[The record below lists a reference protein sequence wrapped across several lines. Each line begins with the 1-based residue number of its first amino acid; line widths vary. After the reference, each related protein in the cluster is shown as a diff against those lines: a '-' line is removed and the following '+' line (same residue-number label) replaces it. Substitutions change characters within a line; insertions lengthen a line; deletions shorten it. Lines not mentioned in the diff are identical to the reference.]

1 MHNAVGG
8 QTCMDFDKILS
19 HYKAKACVMSVELYP
34 DGSYGNIRVVA
45 GNKAHRDEM
54 ESTQGRPFVPDCPY
68 EFCFPKNQNFEDH
81 CFRCV
86 QSGKPLHAYVNLY
99 MMGLWL
105 NMFLMPL
112 DSDREDIGYCVY
124 CYDVAPKADSSA
136 MADLS
141 GDTASNVLK
150 ACIKLRGAE
159 NVKQTFQEVVED
171 IRKSCESD
179 QCCILLTDAENREC
193 SIFAEST
200 REGLK
205 VQPMSRYVEGFYAIA
220 ETWPETLAGSTCI
233 IVKDER
239 DMEKLR
245 LTNPIWGSMLDL
257 SGVKTIMLFPLRHG
271 GELLGYLWTVNF
283 NVDNTLI
290 IKETLEVTTFLIAS
304 EISSYLLLN
313 KLQTLSTIDSLTG
326 VKNRNVM
333 NNRIDQIV
341 AGRKPTPKAVI
352 FADLNG
358 LKYTNDEQ
366 GHLSGDKVLRS
377 AAEILQYVFPKEDVY
392 RAGGDE
398 FMVLASDITEDELN
412 TRIAKIRTMAKLSEN
427 VYFSIGVC
435 CGEPDVRRAM
445 HVADERMYV
454 DKKSFYIEHPELKYR

>member
-1 MHNAVGG
+1 
-8 QTCMDFDKILS
+8 MDFDKILS

-45 GNKAHRDEM
+45 GNKAHCEEM

-112 DSDREDIGYCVY
+112 DSDREDVGYCVY

-377 AAEILQYVFPKEDVY
+377 AAEILQYVFPEEDVY

-398 FMVLASDITEDELN
+398 FMVLVSGISEDELN

>member
-1 MHNAVGG
+1 
-8 QTCMDFDKILS
+8 MDFDKILS
-19 HYKAKACVMSVELYP
+19 HYKAKACVMSVELFP

-45 GNKAHRDEM
+45 GNKAHCDDM
-54 ESTQGRPFVPDCPY
+54 EALRHTPFVPNSPY
-68 EFCFPKNQNFEDH
+68 EMCFPKNQNFEDH
-81 CFRCV
+81 CFRCI
-86 QSGKPLHAYVNLY
+86 QSGKPLHAYVDLY

-112 DSDREDIGYCVY
+112 DSDRENIGYCIY
-124 CYDVAPKADSSA
+124 CYDVTPKADSSA

-141 GDTASNVLK
+141 AETATYVLNT
-150 ACIKLRGAE
+150 CIKLRGTD

-171 IRKSCESD
+171 IRKTCGSD
-179 QCCILLTDAENREC
+179 HCCILLTDTENREC

-200 REGLK
+200 REDVK
-205 VQPMSRYVEGFYAIA
+205 IKPMSRYVEGFYAIA

-245 LTNPIWGSMLDL
+245 LANPIWGSMLDL
-257 SGVKTIMLFPLRHG
+257 SGVKTIVLFPLRHG
-271 GELLGYLWTVNF
+271 GVLLGYLWAVNF
-283 NVDNTLI
+283 NVDDVLK

-313 KLQTLSTIDSLTG
+313 KLEIMSTIDSLTG

-341 AGRKPTPKAVI
+341 AGRQPTPDAVI

-358 LKYTNDEQ
+358 LKRMNDDQ
-366 GHLSGDKVLRS
+366 GHISGDKVLRS
-377 AAEILQYVFPKEDVY
+377 AAEILQYVFPEEDVY

-398 FMVLASDITEDELN
+398 FMVLIPNITEDELS
-412 TRIAKIRTMAKLSEN
+412 TRVAKIRTMAKLSEN
-427 VYFSIGVC
+427 VRFSIGTC
-435 CGEPDVRRAM
+435 YGEPDVRRAM
-445 HVADERMYV
+445 HIADEQMYS
-454 DKKSFYIEHPELKYR
+454 DKNSFYAEHPELKYR

>member
-1 MHNAVGG
+1 
-8 QTCMDFDKILS
+8 MDFDKILS

-112 DSDREDIGYCVY
+112 DSDRENVGYCVY

-159 NVKQTFQEVVED
+159 NVKQTFQEVAED

-341 AGRKPTPKAVI
+341 AGRKLTPDAVV

-358 LKYTNDEQ
+358 LKRTNDEQ

-377 AAEILQYVFPKEDVY
+377 AAEILQYVFPEEDVY

-398 FMVLASDITEDELN
+398 FMVLVSGISEDELN

-435 CGEPDVRRAM
+435 CGESDVRRAM

-454 DKKSFYIEHPELKYR
+454 DKKSFYVEHPELKYR

>member
-1 MHNAVGG
+1 
-8 QTCMDFDKILS
+8 MDFDKILS

-112 DSDREDIGYCVY
+112 DSDRENVGYCVY

-159 NVKQTFQEVVED
+159 NVKQTFQEVAED

-341 AGRKPTPKAVI
+341 AGRKLTPDAVV

-358 LKYTNDEQ
+358 LKRTNDEQ

-377 AAEILQYVFPKEDVY
+377 AAEILQYVFPEEDVY

-398 FMVLASDITEDELN
+398 FMVLVSGISEDELN

-454 DKKSFYIEHPELKYR
+454 DKKSFYVEHPELKYR

>member
-1 MHNAVGG
+1 
-8 QTCMDFDKILS
+8 MDFDKILS

-34 DGSYGNIRVVA
+34 DGSYGNIRIVA
-45 GNKAHRDEM
+45 GNMAHCEEM
-54 ESTQGRPFVPDCPY
+54 ESTQGRPFVPDSPY
-68 EFCFPKNQNFEDH
+68 ELCFPKNQNFEDH
-81 CFRCV
+81 CYRCV

-112 DSDREDIGYCVY
+112 DSDREDVGYCIY

-141 GDTASNVLK
+141 GDTASNVLN

-257 SGVKTIMLFPLRHG
+257 SGVKTIILFPLRHG

-341 AGRKPTPKAVI
+341 AGRKLTPDAVV

-358 LKYTNDEQ
+358 LKRTNDEQ
-366 GHLSGDKVLRS
+366 GHISGDKVLRS
-377 AAEILQYVFPKEDVY
+377 AAEILQYVFPEEDVY

-398 FMVLASDITEDELN
+398 FIVLVSSISEDELN

-445 HVADERMYV
+445 HIADERMYV

>member
-1 MHNAVGG
+1 
-8 QTCMDFDKILS
+8 MDFDKILS

-45 GNKAHRDEM
+45 GNMAHCEEM
-54 ESTQGRPFVPDCPY
+54 ESTQGRLFVPDSPY
-68 EFCFPKNQNFEDH
+68 ELCFPKNQNFEDH
-81 CFRCV
+81 CYRCV

-112 DSDREDIGYCVY
+112 DSDREDVGYCIY

-141 GDTASNVLK
+141 GDTASNVLN

-257 SGVKTIMLFPLRHG
+257 SGVKTIILFPLRHG
-271 GELLGYLWTVNF
+271 GELLGYLWAVNF
-283 NVDNTLI
+283 NVNDTLK

-341 AGRKPTPKAVI
+341 AGRKLTPDAVV

-358 LKYTNDEQ
+358 LKRTNDEQ
-366 GHLSGDKVLRS
+366 GHISGDKVLRS
-377 AAEILQYVFPKEDVY
+377 AAEILQYVFPEEDVY

-398 FMVLASDITEDELN
+398 FIVLVSSISEDELN

-445 HVADERMYV
+445 HIADERMYV

>member
-1 MHNAVGG
+1 
-8 QTCMDFDKILS
+8 MDFDKILS
-19 HYKAKACVMSVELYP
+19 HYKAKACVMSVELFP

-45 GNKAHRDEM
+45 GNKAHCDDM
-54 ESTQGRPFVPDCPY
+54 EALRHTPFVPNSPY
-68 EFCFPKNQNFEDH
+68 EMCFPKNQNFEDH
-81 CFRCV
+81 CFRCI
-86 QSGKPLHAYVNLY
+86 QSGKPLHAYVDLY

-112 DSDREDIGYCVY
+112 DSDRENIGYCIY
-124 CYDVAPKADSSA
+124 CYDVTPKADSSA

-141 GDTASNVLK
+141 AETATYVLNT
-150 ACIKLRGAE
+150 CIKLRGTD

-171 IRKSCESD
+171 IRKTCGSD
-179 QCCILLTDAENREC
+179 HCCILLTDTENREC

-200 REGLK
+200 REDVK
-205 VQPMSRYVEGFYAIA
+205 IKPMSRYVEGFYAIA

-245 LTNPIWGSMLDL
+245 LANPIWGSMLDL
-257 SGVKTIMLFPLRHG
+257 SGVKTIVLFPLRHG
-271 GELLGYLWTVNF
+271 GVLLGYLWAVNF
-283 NVDNTLI
+283 NVDDVLK

-313 KLQTLSTIDSLTG
+313 KLEIMSTIDSLTG

-341 AGRKPTPKAVI
+341 AGRQPTPDAVI

-358 LKYTNDEQ
+358 LKRMNDDQ
-366 GHLSGDKVLRS
+366 GHISGDKVLRA
-377 AAEILQYVFPKEDVY
+377 AAEILQYVFPEEDVY

-398 FMVLASDITEDELN
+398 FMVLIPNITEDELN
-412 TRIAKIRTMAKLSEN
+412 TRVAKIRTMAKLSEN
-427 VYFSIGVC
+427 VRFSIGTC
-435 CGEPDVRRAM
+435 YGDPDVRRAM
-445 HVADERMYV
+445 HIADERWNAF
-454 DKKSFYIEHPELKYR
+454 SGALTRLRQNLW

>member
-1 MHNAVGG
+1 
-8 QTCMDFDKILS
+8 MDFDKILS

-45 GNKAHRDEM
+45 GNMAHCEEM
-54 ESTQGRPFVPDCPY
+54 ESTQGRPFVPDSPY
-68 EFCFPKNQNFEDH
+68 ELCFPKNQNFEDH
-81 CFRCV
+81 CYRCV

-112 DSDREDIGYCVY
+112 DSDREDVGYCIY

-141 GDTASNVLK
+141 GDTASNVLN

-257 SGVKTIMLFPLRHG
+257 SGVKTIILFPLRHG

-341 AGRKPTPKAVI
+341 AGRKLTPDAVV

-358 LKYTNDEQ
+358 LKRTNDEQ
-366 GHLSGDKVLRS
+366 GHISGDKVLRS
-377 AAEILQYVFPKEDVY
+377 AAEILQYVFPEEDVY

-398 FMVLASDITEDELN
+398 FMVLVSSISEDELN

-445 HVADERMYV
+445 HIADERMYV

>member
-1 MHNAVGG
+1 
-8 QTCMDFDKILS
+8 MDFDKILS
-19 HYKAKACVMSVELYP
+19 HYKAKACVMSVELFP

-45 GNKAHRDEM
+45 GNKAHCDDM
-54 ESTQGRPFVPDCPY
+54 EALRHTPFVPNSPY
-68 EFCFPKNQNFEDH
+68 EMCFPKNQNFEDH
-81 CFRCV
+81 CFRCI
-86 QSGKPLHAYVNLY
+86 QSGKPLHAYVDLY

-112 DSDREDIGYCVY
+112 DSDRENIGYCIY
-124 CYDVAPKADSSA
+124 CYDVTPKADSSA

-141 GDTASNVLK
+141 AETATYVLNT
-150 ACIKLRGAE
+150 CIKLRGTD

-171 IRKSCESD
+171 IRKTCGSD
-179 QCCILLTDAENREC
+179 HCCILLTDTENREC

-200 REGLK
+200 REDVK
-205 VQPMSRYVEGFYAIA
+205 IKPMSRYVEGFYAIA

-245 LTNPIWGSMLDL
+245 LANPIWGSMLDL
-257 SGVKTIMLFPLRHG
+257 SGVKTIVLFPLRHG
-271 GELLGYLWTVNF
+271 GVLLGYLWAVNF
-283 NVDNTLI
+283 NVDDVLK

-313 KLQTLSTIDSLTG
+313 KLEIMSTIDSLTG

-341 AGRKPTPKAVI
+341 AGRQPTPDAVI

-358 LKYTNDEQ
+358 LKRMNDDQ
-366 GHLSGDKVLRS
+366 GHISGDKVLRA
-377 AAEILQYVFPKEDVY
+377 AAEILQYVFPDEDVY

-398 FMVLASDITEDELN
+398 FMVLIPNITEDELN
-412 TRIAKIRTMAKLSEN
+412 TRVAKIRTMAKLSEN
-427 VYFSIGVC
+427 VRFSIGTC
-435 CGEPDVRRAM
+435 YGDPDVRRAM
-445 HVADERMYV
+445 HIADERMYV
-454 DKKSFYIEHPELKYR
+454 DKNFFYAEHPELKYR

>member
-1 MHNAVGG
+1 MQNAVGG

-112 DSDREDIGYCVY
+112 DSDRENVGYCVY

-257 SGVKTIMLFPLRHG
+257 SGVKTIILFPLRHG

-445 HVADERMYV
+445 HIADERMYV
-454 DKKSFYIEHPELKYR
+454 DKKSFYVEHPELKYR

>member
-1 MHNAVGG
+1 
-8 QTCMDFDKILS
+8 MDFDKILS
-19 HYKAKACVMSVELYP
+19 HYKAKACVMSVELFP

-45 GNKAHRDEM
+45 GNKAHCDDM
-54 ESTQGRPFVPDCPY
+54 EALRHTPFVPNSPY
-68 EFCFPKNQNFEDH
+68 EMCFPKNQNFEDH
-81 CFRCV
+81 CFRCI
-86 QSGKPLHAYVNLY
+86 QSGKPLHAYVDLY

-112 DSDREDIGYCVY
+112 DSDRENIGYCIY
-124 CYDVAPKADSSA
+124 CYDVTPKADSSA

-141 GDTASNVLK
+141 AETATYVLNT
-150 ACIKLRGAE
+150 CIKLRGTD

-171 IRKSCESD
+171 IRKTCGSD
-179 QCCILLTDAENREC
+179 HCCILLTDTENREC

-200 REGLK
+200 REDVK
-205 VQPMSRYVEGFYAIA
+205 IKPMSRYVEGFYAIA

-245 LTNPIWGSMLDL
+245 LANPIWGSMLDL
-257 SGVKTIMLFPLRHG
+257 SGVKTIVLFPLRHG
-271 GELLGYLWTVNF
+271 GVLLGYLWAVNF
-283 NVDNTLI
+283 NVDDVLK

-313 KLQTLSTIDSLTG
+313 KLEIMSTIDSLTG

-341 AGRKPTPKAVI
+341 AGRQPTPDAVI

-358 LKYTNDEQ
+358 LKRMNDDQ
-366 GHLSGDKVLRS
+366 GHISGDKVLRA
-377 AAEILQYVFPKEDVY
+377 AAEILQYVFPEEDVY

-398 FMVLASDITEDELN
+398 FMVLIPNITEDELN
-412 TRIAKIRTMAKLSEN
+412 TRVAKIRTMAKLSEN
-427 VYFSIGVC
+427 VRFSIGTC
-435 CGEPDVRRAM
+435 YGDPDVRRAM
-445 HVADERMYV
+445 HIADERMYV
-454 DKKSFYIEHPELKYR
+454 DKNFFYAEHPELKYR

>member
-1 MHNAVGG
+1 
-8 QTCMDFDKILS
+8 MDFDKILS
-19 HYKAKACVMSVELYP
+19 HYRAKACVMSVELFP

-45 GNKAHRDEM
+45 GNKAHCDDM
-54 ESTQGRPFVPDCPY
+54 EALRHTPFVPNSPY
-68 EFCFPKNQNFEDH
+68 EMCFPKNQNFEDH
-81 CFRCV
+81 CFRCI
-86 QSGKPLHAYVNLY
+86 QSGKPLHAYVDLY

-112 DSDREDIGYCVY
+112 DSDRENIGYCVY
-124 CYDVAPKADSSA
+124 CYDVAPKADSST

-141 GDTASNVLK
+141 AETATYVLNT
-150 ACIKLRGAE
+150 CIKLRGTD

-171 IRKSCESD
+171 IRKTCGSD
-179 QCCILLTDAENREC
+179 HCCILLTDAENREC
-193 SIFAEST
+193 SIFAESI
-200 REGLK
+200 REDVK
-205 VQPMSRYVEGFYAIA
+205 IKPMSRYVEGFYAIA

-245 LTNPIWGSMLDL
+245 LANPIWGSMLDL
-257 SGVKTIMLFPLRHG
+257 SGVKTIVLFPLRHG
-271 GELLGYLWTVNF
+271 GELLGYLWAVNF
-283 NVDNTLI
+283 NVDDVLK

-313 KLQTLSTIDSLTG
+313 KLQIMSTIDSLTG

-341 AGRKPTPKAVI
+341 AGRKPSPDAVI

-358 LKYTNDEQ
+358 LKRMNDDQ
-366 GHLSGDKVLRS
+366 GHISGDKVLRS
-377 AAEILQYVFPKEDVY
+377 AAEILQYVFPDEDVY

-398 FMVLASDITEDELN
+398 FMVLVSNITEDELN
-412 TRIAKIRTMAKLSEN
+412 TRVAKIRTMAKLSEN
-427 VYFSIGVC
+427 VRFSIGTC
-435 CGEPDVRRAM
+435 YGEPDVRRAM
-445 HVADERMYV
+445 HIADEQMYAE
-454 DKKSFYIEHPELKYR
+454 KNSFYAEHPELKYR

>member
-1 MHNAVGG
+1 MQNAVGG

-19 HYKAKACVMSVELYP
+19 HYRAKACVMSVELYP

-45 GNKAHRDEM
+45 GNKAHREEM

-81 CFRCV
+81 CFLCV

-112 DSDREDIGYCVY
+112 DSDREDVGYCVY

-341 AGRKPTPKAVI
+341 AGRKLTPDAVV

-358 LKYTNDEQ
+358 LKRTNDEQ
-366 GHLSGDKVLRS
+366 GHISGDKVLRS
-377 AAEILQYVFPKEDVY
+377 AAEILQYVFPEEDVY

-398 FMVLASDITEDELN
+398 FMVLVSGISEDELN

-445 HVADERMYV
+445 HIADERMYV
-454 DKKSFYIEHPELKYR
+454 DKKSFYVEHPELKYR

>member
-1 MHNAVGG
+1 
-8 QTCMDFDKILS
+8 MDFDKILS
-19 HYKAKACVMSVELYP
+19 HYKAKACVMSVELFP

-45 GNKAHRDEM
+45 GNKAHCDDM
-54 ESTQGRPFVPDCPY
+54 EALRHTPFVPNSPY
-68 EFCFPKNQNFEDH
+68 EMCFPKNQNFEDH
-81 CFRCV
+81 CFRCI
-86 QSGKPLHAYVNLY
+86 QSGKPLHAYVDLY

-112 DSDREDIGYCVY
+112 DSDRENIGYCVY
-124 CYDVAPKADSSA
+124 CYDVAPKADSST

-141 GDTASNVLK
+141 AETATYVLNT
-150 ACIKLRGAE
+150 CIKLRGTD

-171 IRKSCESD
+171 IRKTCGSD
-179 QCCILLTDAENREC
+179 HCCILLTDTENREC

-200 REGLK
+200 REDVK
-205 VQPMSRYVEGFYAIA
+205 IKPMSRYVEGFYAIA

-245 LTNPIWGSMLDL
+245 LANPIWGSMLDL
-257 SGVKTIMLFPLRHG
+257 SGVKTIVLFPLRHG
-271 GELLGYLWTVNF
+271 GVLLGYLWAVNF
-283 NVDNTLI
+283 NVDDVLK

-313 KLQTLSTIDSLTG
+313 KLEIMSTIDSLTG

-341 AGRKPTPKAVI
+341 ARRQPTPDAVI

-358 LKYTNDEQ
+358 LKRMNDDQ
-366 GHLSGDKVLRS
+366 GHISGDKVLRA
-377 AAEILQYVFPKEDVY
+377 AAEILQYVFPEEDVY

-398 FMVLASDITEDELN
+398 FMVLIPNITEDELS
-412 TRIAKIRTMAKLSEN
+412 TRVAKIRTMAKLSEN
-427 VYFSIGVC
+427 VRFSIGTC
-435 CGEPDVRRAM
+435 YGEPDVRRAM
-445 HVADERMYV
+445 HIADEQMYS
-454 DKKSFYIEHPELKYR
+454 DKNSFYAEHPELKYR

>member
-1 MHNAVGG
+1 
-8 QTCMDFDKILS
+8 MDFDKILS

-112 DSDREDIGYCVY
+112 DSDREDVGYCVY

>member
-112 DSDREDIGYCVY
+112 DSDREDVGYCVY

-171 IRKSCESD
+171 IRQSCESD

-257 SGVKTIMLFPLRHG
+257 SGVKTIILFPLRHG

-283 NVDNTLI
+283 NVNNTLI

>member
-45 GNKAHRDEM
+45 GNKAHCEEM

-171 IRKSCESD
+171 IRQSCESD

>member
-1 MHNAVGG
+1 
-8 QTCMDFDKILS
+8 MDFDKILS

-45 GNKAHRDEM
+45 GNKAHREEM

-112 DSDREDIGYCVY
+112 DSDRENVGYCVY

-171 IRKSCESD
+171 IRQSCESD

-283 NVDNTLI
+283 NVNNTLI

>member
-1 MHNAVGG
+1 
-8 QTCMDFDKILS
+8 MDFDKILS
-19 HYKAKACVMSVELYP
+19 HYRAKACVMSVELYP

-45 GNKAHRDEM
+45 GNKAHREEM

-112 DSDREDIGYCVY
+112 DSDREDVGYCVY

-283 NVDNTLI
+283 NVNNTLI

-341 AGRKPTPKAVI
+341 AGRKLTPDAVV

-358 LKYTNDEQ
+358 LKRTNDEQ
-366 GHLSGDKVLRS
+366 GHISGDKVLRS
-377 AAEILQYVFPKEDVY
+377 AAEILQYVFPEEDVY

-398 FMVLASDITEDELN
+398 FMVLVSGISEDELN

-445 HVADERMYV
+445 HIADERMYV
-454 DKKSFYIEHPELKYR
+454 DKKSFYVEHPELKYR

>member
-1 MHNAVGG
+1 
-8 QTCMDFDKILS
+8 MDFDKILS
-19 HYKAKACVMSVELYP
+19 HYRAKACVMSVELFP

-45 GNKAHRDEM
+45 GNKAHCDDM
-54 ESTQGRPFVPDCPY
+54 EALRHTPFVPNSPY
-68 EFCFPKNQNFEDH
+68 EMCFPKNQNFEDH
-81 CFRCV
+81 CFRCI
-86 QSGKPLHAYVNLY
+86 QSGKPLHAYVDLY

-112 DSDREDIGYCVY
+112 DSDRENIGYCIY
-124 CYDVAPKADSSA
+124 CYDVTPKADSSA

-141 GDTASNVLK
+141 AETATYVLNT
-150 ACIKLRGAE
+150 CIKLRGTD

-171 IRKSCESD
+171 IRKTCGSD
-179 QCCILLTDAENREC
+179 HCCILLTDAENREC
-193 SIFAEST
+193 SIFAESI
-200 REGLK
+200 REDVK
-205 VQPMSRYVEGFYAIA
+205 IKPMSRYVEGFYAIA

-245 LTNPIWGSMLDL
+245 LANPIWGSMLDL
-257 SGVKTIMLFPLRHG
+257 SGVKTIVLFPLRHG
-271 GELLGYLWTVNF
+271 GVLLGYLWAVNF
-283 NVDNTLI
+283 NVDDVLK

-313 KLQTLSTIDSLTG
+313 KLEIMSTIDSLTG

-341 AGRKPTPKAVI
+341 AGRQPTPDAVI

-358 LKYTNDEQ
+358 LKRMNDDQ
-366 GHLSGDKVLRS
+366 GHISGDKVLRS
-377 AAEILQYVFPKEDVY
+377 AAEILQYVFPEEDVY

-398 FMVLASDITEDELN
+398 FMVLISNITEDELS
-412 TRIAKIRTMAKLSEN
+412 TRVAKIRTMAKLSEN
-427 VYFSIGVC
+427 VRFSIGTC
-435 CGEPDVRRAM
+435 YGEPDVRRAM
-445 HVADERMYV
+445 HIADEQMYA
-454 DKKSFYIEHPELKYR
+454 DKNSFYAEHPELKYR

>member
-1 MHNAVGG
+1 
-8 QTCMDFDKILS
+8 MDFDKILS

-45 GNKAHRDEM
+45 GNKAHCEEM

>member
-1 MHNAVGG
+1 
-8 QTCMDFDKILS
+8 MDFDKILS
-19 HYKAKACVMSVELYP
+19 HYRAKACVMSVELFP

-45 GNKAHRDEM
+45 GNKAHCDDM
-54 ESTQGRPFVPDCPY
+54 EALRHTPFVPNSPY
-68 EFCFPKNQNFEDH
+68 EMCFPKNQNFEDH
-81 CFRCV
+81 CFRCI
-86 QSGKPLHAYVNLY
+86 QSGKPLHAYVDLY

-112 DSDREDIGYCVY
+112 DSDRENIGYCVY
-124 CYDVAPKADSSA
+124 CYDVAPKADSST

-141 GDTASNVLK
+141 AETATYVLNT
-150 ACIKLRGAE
+150 CIKLRGTD

-171 IRKSCESD
+171 IRKTCGSD
-179 QCCILLTDAENREC
+179 HCCILLTDAENREC
-193 SIFAEST
+193 SIFAESI
-200 REGLK
+200 REDVK
-205 VQPMSRYVEGFYAIA
+205 IKPMSRYVEGFYAIA

-245 LTNPIWGSMLDL
+245 LANPIWGSMLDL
-257 SGVKTIMLFPLRHG
+257 SGVKTIVLFPLRHG
-271 GELLGYLWTVNF
+271 GELLGYLWAVNF
-283 NVDNTLI
+283 NVDDVLT

-313 KLQTLSTIDSLTG
+313 KLQIMSTIDSLTG

-341 AGRKPTPKAVI
+341 AGRKPSPDAVI

-358 LKYTNDEQ
+358 LKRMNDDQ
-366 GHLSGDKVLRS
+366 GHISGDKVLRS
-377 AAEILQYVFPKEDVY
+377 AAEILQYVFPDEDVY

-398 FMVLASDITEDELN
+398 FMVLVSNITENELN
-412 TRIAKIRTMAKLSEN
+412 TRVAKIRTMAKLSEN
-427 VYFSIGVC
+427 VRFSIGTC
-435 CGEPDVRRAM
+435 YGEPDVRRAM
-445 HVADERMYV
+445 HIADEQMYA
-454 DKKSFYIEHPELKYR
+454 DKNSFYAEHPELKYR

>member
-1 MHNAVGG
+1 
-8 QTCMDFDKILS
+8 MDFDKILS

-45 GNKAHRDEM
+45 GNMAHCEEM
-54 ESTQGRPFVPDCPY
+54 ESTQGRPFVPDSPY
-68 EFCFPKNQNFEDH
+68 ELCFPKNQNFEDH
-81 CFRCV
+81 CYRCV

-112 DSDREDIGYCVY
+112 DSDREDVGYCIY

-141 GDTASNVLK
+141 GDTASNVLN

-257 SGVKTIMLFPLRHG
+257 SGVKTIILFPLRHG
-271 GELLGYLWTVNF
+271 GELLGYLWTV
-283 NVDNTLI
+283 
-290 IKETLEVTTFLIAS
+290 
-304 EISSYLLLN
+304 
-313 KLQTLSTIDSLTG
+313 TI
-326 VKNRNVM
+326 R
-333 NNRIDQIV
+333 
-341 AGRKPTPKAVI
+341 
-352 FADLNG
+352 
-358 LKYTNDEQ
+358 
-366 GHLSGDKVLRS
+366 
-377 AAEILQYVFPKEDVY
+377 
-392 RAGGDE
+392 
-398 FMVLASDITEDELN
+398 
-412 TRIAKIRTMAKLSEN
+412 
-427 VYFSIGVC
+427 
-435 CGEPDVRRAM
+435 
-445 HVADERMYV
+445 
-454 DKKSFYIEHPELKYR
+454 

>member
-45 GNKAHRDEM
+45 GNKAHCEEM

-112 DSDREDIGYCVY
+112 DSDREDVGYCIY

-171 IRKSCESD
+171 IRQSCESD

-445 HVADERMYV
+445 HIADERMYV

>member
-1 MHNAVGG
+1 
-8 QTCMDFDKILS
+8 MDFDKILS
-19 HYKAKACVMSVELYP
+19 HYKAKACVMSVELFP

-45 GNKAHRDEM
+45 GNKAHCDDM
-54 ESTQGRPFVPDCPY
+54 EALRHTPFVPNSPY
-68 EFCFPKNQNFEDH
+68 EMCFPKNQNFEDH
-81 CFRCV
+81 CFRCI
-86 QSGKPLHAYVNLY
+86 QSGKPLHAYVDLY

-112 DSDREDIGYCVY
+112 DSDRENIGYCIY
-124 CYDVAPKADSSA
+124 CYDVTPKADSSA

-141 GDTASNVLK
+141 AETATYVLNT
-150 ACIKLRGAE
+150 CIKLRGTD

-171 IRKSCESD
+171 IRKTCGSD
-179 QCCILLTDAENREC
+179 HCCILLTDTENREC

-200 REGLK
+200 REDVK
-205 VQPMSRYVEGFYAIA
+205 IKPMSRYVEGFYAIA

-245 LTNPIWGSMLDL
+245 LANPIWGSMLDL
-257 SGVKTIMLFPLRHG
+257 SGVKTIVLFPLRHG
-271 GELLGYLWTVNF
+271 GVLLGYLWAVNF
-283 NVDNTLI
+283 NVDDVLK

-313 KLQTLSTIDSLTG
+313 KLEIMSTIDSLTG

-341 AGRKPTPKAVI
+341 AGRQPTPDAVI

-358 LKYTNDEQ
+358 LKRMNDDQ
-366 GHLSGDKVLRS
+366 GHISGDKVLRA
-377 AAEILQYVFPKEDVY
+377 AAEILQYVFPEEDVY

-398 FMVLASDITEDELN
+398 FMVLIPNITEDELS
-412 TRIAKIRTMAKLSEN
+412 TRVAKIRTMAKLSEN
-427 VYFSIGVC
+427 VRFSIGTC
-435 CGEPDVRRAM
+435 YGEPDVRRAM
-445 HVADERMYV
+445 HIADEQMYS
-454 DKKSFYIEHPELKYR
+454 DKNSFYAEHPELKYR

>member
-1 MHNAVGG
+1 
-8 QTCMDFDKILS
+8 MDFDKILS

-112 DSDREDIGYCVY
+112 DSDREDVGYCVY

-239 DMEKLR
+239 EMEKLR
-245 LTNPIWGSMLDL
+245 LANPIWGSMLDL

-271 GELLGYLWTVNF
+271 GELLGYLWTVNY

-290 IKETLEVTTFLIAS
+290 IKETLEVTTFLVAS

-341 AGRKPTPKAVI
+341 AGRKLTPDAVV

-358 LKYTNDEQ
+358 LKRTNDEQ
-366 GHLSGDKVLRS
+366 GHISGDKVLRS
-377 AAEILQYVFPKEDVY
+377 AAEILQYVFPEEDVY

-398 FMVLASDITEDELN
+398 FMVLVSGISEDELN